1 MAAEGTDD
9 DASIDLLKDLHFLIA
24 TDQQVQDD
32 FSYLCDLLDETA
44 SEQTGG
50 ECASAA
56 GFAKLDLQHTS
67 PTSEA
72 TSSIEPSSTT
82 AKTSSTKRKNVE
94 KDNIPPTGARNRFQY
109 RQRQELKA
117 LKAQV
122 EELKAQL
129 AAECSKSSSRLA
141 ALSEASPWE
150 QAARDE
156 LVERNRAHA
165 ENKQLKDALGDQS
178 TFVDQMQKLFKKK
191 PRLMAEDPSS
201 LEEWQAYKLA
211 AQHSLRVAAI
221 HAIAD
226 RQYFYTKYKVPK
238 HRNASIETL
247 DRHTV
252 YQKLAETVGGVTLH
266 SNSIRRY
273 YSSTKR
279 DVIVWRTVLED
290 ALVPHMSR
298 GSVNNEWGW
307 MEVAPTKD
315 GNLNQCRMTFLIQ
328 SAVDA
333 VTDGLVGDALDD
345 FKAGIERFGL
355 NEGAFTENPNIS
367 VRNEI
372 MHAHMARGK
381 RFQDTLQAAV
391 VSAISDYYGT
401 RQP

>member
-24 TDQQVQDD
+24 TDEQVQDD
-32 FSYLCDLLDETA
+32 FSYLL
-44 SEQTGG
+44 QYPV
-50 ECASAA
+50 

-72 TSSIEPSSTT
+72 TSSIEPSSTM

-122 EELKAQL
+122 EDLKAKL
-129 AAECSKSSSRLA
+129 AAERSKSSSRLA

-165 ENKQLKDALGDQS
+165 ENKQLKDALDDQS
-178 TFVDQMQKLFKKK
+178 TFVDQMQKLFTKK
-191 PRLMAEDPSS
+191 PRLMVLAEDPSS

-226 RQYFYTKYKVPK
+226 RQY
-238 HRNASIETL
+238 RRMQNAFIQTGLFNNSDAQPI
-247 DRHTV
+247 V
-252 YQKLAETVGGVTLH
+252 SGAP
-266 SNSIRRY
+266 SIRPDGNILLEF
-273 YSSTKR
+273 KR
-279 DVIVWRTVLED
+279 QFTMP
-290 ALVPHMSR
+290 VP
-298 GSVNNEWGW
+298 

-315 GNLNQCRMTFLIQ
+315 GNPNQCRMTFLIQ

-401 RQP
+401 KQP

>member
-44 SEQTGG
+44 SERIDVSSGSNGDTSETGG

-191 PRLMAEDPSS
+191 PRLMVLAEDPSS

-226 RQYFYTKYKVPK
+226 RQY
-238 HRNASIETL
+238 RRMQNAFIQTGL
-247 DRHTV
+247 FN
-252 YQKLAETVGGVTLH
+252 
-266 SNSIRRY
+266 NS
-273 YSSTKR
+273 
-279 DVIVWRTVLED
+279 DAQPIVSGAPSVL
-290 ALVPHMSR
+290 P
-298 GSVNNEWGW
+298 
-307 MEVAPTKD
+307 D
-315 GNLNQCRMTFLIQ
+315 GNILLEFKRQFTMPVPFPVVGAACWNVMKVRDMRPGVVE